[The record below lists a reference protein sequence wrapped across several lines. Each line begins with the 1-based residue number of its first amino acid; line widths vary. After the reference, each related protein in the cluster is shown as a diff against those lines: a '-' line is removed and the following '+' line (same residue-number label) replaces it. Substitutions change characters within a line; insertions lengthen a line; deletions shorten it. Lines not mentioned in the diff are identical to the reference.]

1 MSRII
6 KEGKLPVM
14 RMKCAV
20 CGCEFEYDKRDMGRE
35 MDYSVAQLTY
45 PPQNKES
52 LYVDCPFCH
61 ERQYI
66 LSPKERGALR
76 HNGYSDFAEDAKAL
90 AKQYGYELISI
101 EVK

>member
-6 KEGKLPVM
+6 KEGKLPVQ
-14 RMKCAV
+14 RMTCPV
-20 CGCEFEYDKRDMGRE
+20 CGCEFEYDKRDIGRE
-35 MDYSVAQLTY
+35 TDYSVAQLTY

-52 LYVDCPFCH
+52 LYVDCPYCD

-66 LSPKERGALR
+66 LSPKGCGALR
-76 HNGYSDFAEDAKAL
+76 HNGVSDFAEDAKAL
-90 AKQYGYELISI
+90 TKQYGLELVSV